1 MCKLARTFCNV
12 GIQTHMWILCL
23 LLLFFSV
30 RIAHTHTGTHKQ
42 TKTKVSQTPRTC
54 ALMHIRPVLVD
65 QPDQPPCFFGLHY
78 YLTAVNKQFMPLN
91 LGNTLHPDTRW
102 SNHLDFL
109 SLSASSY
116 GKENSWR
123 WSTDNTE
130 AHYLLRALQGS
141 FET

>member
-1 MCKLARTFCNV
+1 MNMCPYL
-12 GIQTHMWILCL
+12 
-23 LLLFFSV
+23 
-30 RIAHTHTGTHKQ
+30 
-42 TKTKVSQTPRTC
+42 
-54 ALMHIRPVLVD
+54 LMHIRPVLVD
-65 QPDQPPCFFGLHY
+65 QLAAQSALVIFGFHS

-91 LGNTLHPDTRW
+91 LGSTLHPDTQW

-109 SLSASSY
+109 SLAASSY